1 MALKKRKA
9 KERQAKLQA
18 RRKQQEPKDAMSRF
32 KGLFSIPSSKKK
44 LLQLS
49 KDETGDPLLSKDK
62 SNSALDASAEE
73 LDSSDDGTVKKS
85 CICV

>member
-1 MALKKRKA
+1 MKKRKA